1 MEALREKLSHNAQA
15 CQVRELQ
22 RRLPHE
28 LATRQA
34 RLAND
39 AEAATKKNTRQSIQR
54 QKRKDKLVK
63 KRLNQRGRQRYQD
76 PSHPP
81 PPQPVTPLPIHV
93 VRFFFQNNNNAM
105 A

>member
-1 MEALREKLSHNAQA
+1 MDALREKLSHNAQA

-28 LATRQA
+28 LATRQV

-54 QKRKDKLVK
+54 QKRKDKLEK
-63 KRLNQRGRQRYQD
+63 KRLNQRGRSYMN
-76 PSHPP
+76 PIHPP
-81 PPQPVTPLPIHV
+81 PPQPVTPPPPLHV
-93 VRFFFQNNNNAM
+93 VLLFFFIFNYF
-105 A
+105 